1 MNTEEMKRVI
11 CKALSDKKGE
21 DITVL
26 DVRELT
32 VLADYFII
40 SSGKSAPQVRALA
53 ENVDEV
59 LSKEY
64 GIEPLHRDGVSEGR
78 WIVMDYGSIIVHAF
92 RDDTRMLYC
101 LEKLWG
107 NEKNIE
113 KYTD

>member
-21 DITVL
+21 DITIL
-26 DVRELT
+26 DVRKLT

-64 GIEPLHRDGVSEGR
+64 GVEPLHRDGVSEGR
-78 WIVMDYGSIIVHAF
+78 WVVMDYGSIIGHAF

-107 NEKNIE
+107 NEENIE
-113 KYTD
+113 KYSD